1 MTEKRINEL
10 LAYYEASRNV
20 LDTSH
25 KNYPEKFNKVATEI
39 ALNLFDDT
47 IAIIKYVKLN
57 PTHMHQLQELLTQ
70 TTVINENS
78 EENQ

>member
-1 MTEKRINEL
+1 MTEKRVDEL
-10 LAYYEASRNV
+10 IAYYEASRGV

-47 IAIIKYVKLN
+47 IALIKYVKSN
-57 PTHMHQLQELLTQ
+57 PQYIKEIKQSSVTETP
-70 TTVINENS
+70 NEN
-78 EENQ
+78 